1 MSKLYP
7 WEVPY
12 TILLLSPLLATIL
25 SLTYLSV
32 KSGVDELLT
41 IKEKFT
47 SINRKIIFILIVT
60 GYIFGNIIILTQLR
74 NVIIFDGQ
82 YTALYLIS
90 IVINILCSWLITN
103 WYYIKDG
110 I

>member
-47 SINRKIIFILIVT
+47 SINRKIIFILIS
-60 GYIFGNIIILTQLR
+60 YAKNSKKSI
-74 NVIIFDGQ
+74 NVPDTLLQVSG
-82 YTALYLIS
+82 T
-90 IVINILCSWLITN
+90 V
-103 WYYIKDG
+103 
-110 I
+110 